1 MKKITLLFIILFT
14 SYSFAQVTIGT
25 GNDEAQSTPFDPY
38 WGYTYS
44 QSIYTAADINAAA
57 GSITGLQWYYSGP
70 TVGTLT
76 TSLTIYLANTS
87 KASFAS
93 NTDWVAVGTLTPVY
107 TGGLVVSG
115 PGFVS
120 ITFDTPFAY
129 DGTSNL
135 IIAVDENDSGLLGS
149 TEDFYNSAIT
159 TGRSLVYRSDSTN
172 PDPVT
177 PPTASFTP
185 RLFIPNVIL
194 NGLSPNTTPGCTTL
208 TQTTSI
214 NPNGNLAW
222 NAASGGPTGYNLSIG
237 TTSGASD
244 VLAVTDVGN
253 VTSYN
258 LSSLGLANSTT
269 YYATI
274 VPYNGAGSASGCT
287 SLSFTTRPPSVSNDL
302 CANAI
307 SVLHQT
313 SIVDAASAT
322 PTAGTIIN
330 AFDTNRAAEV
340 CNGFTGNA
348 NDDVWYS
355 FVATTAD
362 VNITYELNFDGVA
375 TLYSGSCGA
384 LTYISCADNTVTT
397 APIVETITYSGL
409 SIGQTYYTRIYSYGT
424 AVPTNG
430 NFNIKV
436 WTSSTLS
443 IDDIED
449 QNGFTYFPNPVKNT
463 LNLKA
468 HNNIQNV
475 SIYNMLGQEVVRTSP
490 NSVNNEVDM
499 SSLQAGA
506 YIVRVTINDNTKTIR
521 IIKQ

>member
-1 MKKITLLFIILFT
+1 MTSVFT
-14 SYSFAQVTIGT
+14 
-25 GNDEAQSTPFDPY
+25 
-38 WGYTYS
+38 
-44 QSIYTAADINAAA
+44 
-57 GSITGLQWYYSGP
+57 GSITVS
-70 TVGTLT
+70 
-76 TSLTIYLANTS
+76 
-87 KASFAS
+87 
-93 NTDWVAVGTLTPVY
+93 AVGWVT
-107 TGGLVVSG
+107 
-115 PGFVS
+115 

-135 IIAVDENDSGLLGS
+135 VIAVDENQAGFGVTTD
-149 TEDFYNSAIT
+149 DFYNSVSSAN
-159 TGRSLVYRSDSTN
+159 RSIYYRNDTTN
-172 PDPVT
+172 PDPAA
-177 PPTASFTP
+177 PPTGT
-185 RLFIPNVIL
+185 RIGYIPNVIL
-194 NGLSPNTTPGCTTL
+194 NGISSNSTPGCTTL
-208 TQTTSI
+208 TQSTSI

-258 LSSLGLANSTT
+258 LSSLGLSNSTT

-330 AFDTNRAAEV
+330 AFDTNKTAES
-340 CNGFTGNA
+340 CNGFIGNA

-409 SIGQTYYTRIYSYGT
+409 SIGQTYYTRIYSYGS

>member
-1 MKKITLLFIILFT
+1 MIDSALFLA
-14 SYSFAQVTIGT
+14 S
-25 GNDEAQSTPFDPY
+25 
-38 WGYTYS
+38 
-44 QSIYTAADINAAA
+44 NA
-57 GSITGLQWYYSGP
+57 SRMITGQAL
-70 TVGTLT
+70 V
-76 TSLTIYLANTS
+76 I
-87 KASFAS
+87 
-93 NTDWVAVGTLTPVY
+93 D
-107 TGGLVVSG
+107 GGLVVTG
-115 PGFVS
+115 QGYVT

-135 IIAVDENDSGLLGS
+135 IIAVDENDSALLGI
-149 TEDFYNSAIT
+149 TEDFYNSVSTAN
-159 TGRSLVYRSDSTN
+159 RSIYYRSDSTN
-172 PDPVT
+172 PDPAA
-177 PPTASFTP
+177 PPTGT
-185 RLFIPNVIL
+185 RIGYIPNVIL
-194 NGLSPNTTPGCTTL
+194 NGLSANATPGCSTL
-208 TQTTSI
+208 TQSTSI

-237 TTSGASD
+237 TTPGASD
-244 VLAVTDVGN
+244 VLPVTDVGN

>member
-25 GNDEAQSTPFDPY
+25 GNNEAQSTPFDPF

-44 QSIYTAADINAAA
+44 QSIYTAAEINAAA
-57 GSITGLQWYYSGP
+57 GNITGLQWYYSGTTTGTLSNALTVYVAHTAKTQFDTTSDWV
-70 TVGTLT
+70 TVG
-76 TSLTIYLANTS
+76 SLTSVFTGSITVS
-87 KASFAS
+87 
-93 NTDWVAVGTLTPVY
+93 AVGWVT
-107 TGGLVVSG
+107 
-115 PGFVS
+115 

-135 IIAVDENDSGLLGS
+135 VIAVDENQAGFGVTTD
-149 TEDFYNSAIT
+149 DFYNSVSSAN
-159 TGRSLVYRSDSTN
+159 RSIYYRNDTTN
-172 PDPVT
+172 PDPAA
-177 PPTASFTP
+177 PPTGT
-185 RLFIPNVIL
+185 RIGYIPNVIL
-194 NGLSPNTTPGCTTL
+194 NGISSNSTPGCTTL
-208 TQTTSI
+208 TQSTSI

-258 LSSLGLANSTT
+258 LSSLGLSNSTT

>member
-25 GNDEAQSTPFDPY
+25 GNNETQSTPFDPY

-44 QSIYTAADINAAA
+44 QSIYTAAEINASA
-57 GSITGLQWYYSGP
+57 GNITGLQWYYSWP

-76 TSLTIYLANTS
+76 TSLTIYIANTS
-87 KASFAS
+87 KSSFAS
-93 NTDWVAVGTLTPVY
+93 TTDWVAVGTLTPVY
-107 TGGLVVSG
+107 TGGLVVTG
-115 PGFVS
+115 QGYVT

-135 IIAVDENDSGLLGS
+135 IIAVDENDSALLGI
-149 TEDFYNSAIT
+149 TEDFYNSVSTAN
-159 TGRSLVYRSDSTN
+159 RSIYYRSDSTN
-172 PDPVT
+172 PDPAA
-177 PPTASFTP
+177 PPTGT
-185 RLFIPNVIL
+185 RIGYIPNVIL
-194 NGLSPNTTPGCTTL
+194 NGLSANATPGCSTL
-208 TQTTSI
+208 TQSTSI

-237 TTSGASD
+237 TTPGASD
-244 VLAVTDVGN
+244 VLPVTDVGN

-302 CANAI
+302 CTNAI